1 MERVKVD
8 QNKLEQELDYIKTQQ
23 KELEDMLCPLE
34 KSLEQLPSVSL
45 QPHADL
51 ERENTLV
58 IHTIFTYFCTQ
69 IIIVCNFFS
78 IF

>member
-23 KELEDMLCPLE
+23 KELEDLLCPLE
-34 KSLEQLPSVSL
+34 KSLEQLPSISL

-58 IHTIFTYFCTQ
+58 IYRFLSRFL
-69 IIIVCNFFS
+69 
-78 IF
+78 